1 MYCRFINA
9 QPSSA
14 VTERARFAIVAI
26 VVGLSVRSF
35 SQGITNRMSAPG
47 KAARMRAM
55 NERRLF
61 SKAVAPPVILWSFVP
76 VRMIIVSSA
85 SSVNAAANAAASIE
99 SQLARLEPE
108 APNLWTRTPAP
119 VARQL
124 SPHNDTVP
132 DTTSTL
138 ITLEAFTVAGGL
150 ISTNCSPLPCTLSVV
165 HSPPSQLYRITP
177 SLVPTNPRRQV
188 DHPPSEVPGS

>member
-138 ITLEAFTVAGGL
+138 ITLEAVYSSRWVNINKLQPATLYVERRPFPSVPVISNNTVSCTDKSKAAG
-150 ISTNCSPLPCTLSVV
+150 
-165 HSPPSQLYRITP
+165 
-177 SLVPTNPRRQV
+177 
-188 DHPPSEVPGS
+188 

>member
-138 ITLEAFTVAGGL
+138 ITLEAFTVAGVNINKL
-150 ISTNCSPLPCTLSVV
+150 QPATLYVERRPFPSVPVISNNTVSCTDKSKAA
-165 HSPPSQLYRITP
+165 
-177 SLVPTNPRRQV
+177 
-188 DHPPSEVPGS
+188 G